1 MGRTRWARTVA
12 KRDGARLLRMTNTV
26 STQDSRHAADAAAAG
41 AATTTDAAAGT
52 TTAADGPTAANPM
65 THPAD
70 SIRASSDPM
79 EIIDLGTV
87 DYVDTWHEQADAAAA
102 RAAGTTGD
110 QLWALEHPSTYT
122 AGKRTQPEDRP
133 DNGLPVVDV
142 DRGGRI
148 TWHGPGQ
155 LVCYPI
161 VKLAEPMDVVDY
173 VRRIEEAVIHV
184 VRGMGLDDAGRVEGR
199 SGVWLPAGVVG
210 GELKPSRKVAAIGI
224 RVTHGVTM
232 HGVAL
237 NCNNT
242 LDYYGHIVPCGIA
255 DAGVT
260 TLSAELGRD
269 VTVADLREPL
279 TSAIAAALD
288 GDLRVEKHDL

>member
-1 MGRTRWARTVA
+1 MV
-12 KRDGARLLRMTNTV
+12 NTAS
-26 STQDSRHAADAAAAG
+26 STS
-41 AATTTDAAAGT
+41 GT
-52 TTAADGPTAANPM
+52 TTADPKRASGDAPAHGPTE
-65 THPAD
+65 
-70 SIRASSDPM
+70 SIRESAAPIDVV
-79 EIIDLGTV
+79 DLGLV
-87 DYVDTWHEQADAAAA
+87 DYVDTWHRQAEVAKR
-102 RAAGTTGD
+102 RAEGETGD
-110 QLWALEHPSTYT
+110 VMFTLEHPSTYT

-133 DNGLPVVDV
+133 NNGLPVVDV

-155 LVCYPI
+155 IVCYPI
-161 VKLAEPMDVVDY
+161 VKLREPLDVVDY

-184 VRGMGLDDAGRVEGR
+184 VHDLGLTDAGRVDGR

-210 GELKPSRKVAAIGI
+210 GEIKPARKVAAIGI

-237 NCNNT
+237 NCDNT

-260 TLSAELGRD
+260 TLSAELGRT
-269 VTVADLREPL
+269 VTVSDMREPL
-279 TSAIAAALD
+279 AEAIVAALD
-288 GDLRVEKHDL
+288 GRLRVAGHEL

>member
-1 MGRTRWARTVA
+1 
-12 KRDGARLLRMTNTV
+12 MTNTAG
-26 STQDSRHAADAAAAG
+26 TQETNHAAHGGG
-41 AATTTDAAAGT
+41 A
-52 TTAADGPTAANPM
+52 PQ
-65 THPAD
+65 THPSE
-70 SIRASSDPM
+70 SIRESRDPI
-79 EIIDLGTV
+79 EVVDLGLV
-87 DYVDTWHEQADAAAA
+87 DYVDTWHRQADAAAA
-102 RAAGTTGD
+102 RAAGETGD
-110 QLWALEHPSTYT
+110 QVWALEHPSTYT

-133 DNGLPVVDV
+133 DNGQPVVDV

-161 VKLAEPMDVVDY
+161 IKLAEPLDVVDY

-184 VRGMGLDDAGRVEGR
+184 VHGLGLTSAGRVEGR

-237 NCNNT
+237 NCDNT
-242 LDYYGHIVPCGIA
+242 LEYYGHIVPCGIA

-260 TLSAELGRD
+260 SLSEELGRD
-269 VTVADLREPL
+269 VTVDDLREPL
-279 TSAIAAALD
+279 TEAIVAALD
-288 GDLRVEKHDL
+288 GDLGVAKHDL

>member
-1 MGRTRWARTVA
+1 
-12 KRDGARLLRMTNTV
+12 MTNTV
-26 STQDSRHAADAAAAG
+26 STKESERATAEDATAAGTAEDATATDSDAAANAAADATASDTDTTP
-41 AATTTDAAAGT
+41 ATS
-52 TTAADGPTAANPM
+52 
-65 THPAD
+65 PAD
-70 SIRASSDPM
+70 SIRASAEPL
-79 EIIDLGTV
+79 EITDLGVV
-87 DYVDTWHEQADAAAA
+87 DYVDTWHKQAEAAAA
-102 RAAGTTGD
+102 RAADEIGD

-161 VKLAEPMDVVDY
+161 IKLAEPMDVVDY

-184 VRGMGLDDAGRVEGR
+184 VRDLGLADAGRVEGR

-210 GELKPSRKVAAIGI
+210 GQLKPSRKVAAIGI

-232 HGVAL
+232 HGVSL
-237 NCNNT
+237 NCDNT

-260 TLSAELGRD
+260 TLSEELGRD

-279 TSAIAAALD
+279 TSTIAAALD
-288 GDLRVEKHDL
+288 GTLRVEKHDL